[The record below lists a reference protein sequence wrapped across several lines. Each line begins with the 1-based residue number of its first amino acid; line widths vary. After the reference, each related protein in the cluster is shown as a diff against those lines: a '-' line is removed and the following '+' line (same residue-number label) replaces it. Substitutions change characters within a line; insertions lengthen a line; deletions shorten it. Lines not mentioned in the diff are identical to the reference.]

1 MNLNKCAKLDKAVE
15 AKLLVEYQGNRS
27 QRTRDRLFENYYPL
41 VKKIAYD
48 VYRRS
53 PKGRIDLTDLLH
65 EASCGLLIA
74 IDKFDPSKAETLYPV
89 AYLWIR
95 EYTHRAIMKNL
106 SMVRDL
112 STNSKT
118 RTLYHRFRRTVA
130 ELKFERPLTE
140 YMRETLATRL
150 KVPVLDIEFFETVM
164 DDFIDIDGLT
174 QMFYDPQDAE
184 NIEYQA
190 DAAKLKSFIFDR
202 IVPSLS
208 DKERYILDHRILADD
223 GRVEDIAEM
232 FNQSKAAIYQTEKR
246 IVEDIRKRFIE
257 EKMTQAL

>member
-1 MNLNKCAKLDKAVE
+1 MNLNKCTKLDKAVE
-15 AKLLVEYQGNRS
+15 AKLLIEYQGNRS

-74 IDKFDPSKAETLYPV
+74 IDKFDPTKAETLYPV

-130 ELKFERPLTE
+130 ELQFERPLTL
-140 YMRETLATRL
+140 YQRETLATKL

-257 EKMTQAL
+257 EKMNQAL